1 MVINPKISLL
11 PSRQSTYS
19 VKQAKKNLTIT
30 LTITLI
36 TPIIALRSFTI
47 QQLTRGNDCIEIGDY
62 WVAIKGIK
70 WITDKD
76 YIFEWGVEKLF
87 AGLGEGEGCSD
98 AGEEAIA
105 EDRRGF
111 DEISELRFWV
121 G

>member
-11 PSRQSTYS
+11 PSRQSAYS
-19 VKQAKKNLTIT
+19 IKQAQKNLTIT

-36 TPIIALRSFTI
+36 TLIITLSSFSI
-47 QQLTRGNDCIEIGDY
+47 QQLTWGNNRIEIGDH
-62 WVAIKGIK
+62 WITIKGIK
-70 WITDKD
+70 WIADKD

-111 DEISELRFWV
+111 DEVSELCFWV